1 VDVLGEHISNS
12 EFGQRK
18 TGAMG
23 FSSGKVSLIY
33 NQIFVFC
40 RDSLLKHYCVF
51 CQDIEG
57 WKLCGFYSSCTYN

>member
-57 WKLCGFYSSCTYN
+57 